1 MRALLTHPTDR
12 TTRTTLAVA
21 RWGAVPLLILLLT
34 LTAALAAAACGG
46 GDDAADSTARA
57 TSATREDRDADAAA
71 GAQADDGD
79 AAAQGQSE
87 GQSEDQSQSQPE
99 AQADPQERATPAS
112 AGPSGNDLR
121 VALSSPLTLDPA
133 LTTSVSSARFVVE
146 IFGGLLSLDQDLQLI
161 PDLAEAL
168 PELTQNDDGT
178 VTYTF
183 HLRRDAL
190 FHNGRRVQAD
200 DVKWSIE
207 RHAAPE
213 TFSPVAPDFLND
225 IVGAVDYMRGRA
237 DEISGIEVIDD
248 NTIQITIDSPK
259 PYFLFKLTYP
269 TSFVV
274 DRQQVENDPRN
285 WASSPNG
292 TGPFKLAEW
301 NLGEGL
307 ILERWDR
314 YHLEPA
320 LVDRVIVRFAGGGLT
335 QYENNEVDIADI
347 GTNDI
352 ERARDPSS
360 DLNAEFVSRNELS
373 VFYIGFNTQQPPFD
387 DRDVRRALA
396 MAIDKQTIAEVVLQ
410 SIAPVAHG
418 IIPPGLAAF
427 DESFGGMPFDPER
440 AKELLDA
447 SSYAGTPFLDNI
459 RITVPGAG
467 ATPGN
472 VIVAIQDMWS
482 TNLGLQVEI
491 QQVEAANFFSE
502 LDQGL
507 YQAFSLGW
515 ILDYPDPENIVDL
528 LFHSASL
535 QNNPAYQSDELD
547 ALVEEARGEL
557 DADRRI
563 ELYREA
569 ERVIIED
576 APWAPLF
583 FGTANQ
589 VIKPYVT
596 GYVPPRSIIPHLR
609 YIGLEQ

>member
-1 MRALLTHPTDR
+1 MLALLTHPTTL
-12 TTRTTLAVA
+12 TTRTGLALA
-21 RWGAVPLLILLLT
+21 RWAVVLLLIT
-34 LTAALAAAACGG
+34 GAALALTACGG
-46 GDDAADSTARA
+46 GDDESDDSTARA
-57 TSATREDRDADAAA
+57 TSATRGDRDADA
-71 GAQADDGD
+71 GAQADAGD
-79 AAAQGQSE
+79 AGDQGQSQSA
-87 GQSEDQSQSQPE
+87 GQSQ
-99 AQADPQERATPAS
+99 AQAQAEPQERPTPAS

-121 VALSSPLTLDPA
+121 LAFSSPLTLDPA

-146 IFGGLLSLDQDLQLI
+146 IFGGLLSLDPDLQLI

-168 PELTQNDDGT
+168 PALTQNDDGT

-183 HLRRDAL
+183 NLRRDAL

-207 RHAAPE
+207 RHAAPD

-269 TSFVV
+269 TAFVV

-285 WASSPNG
+285 WASNPNG
-292 TGPFKLAEW
+292 TGPFELVEW

-352 ERARDPSS
+352 ERARDPNS

-387 DRDVRRALA
+387 DRDVRRALS

-427 DESFGGMPFDPER
+427 DESFGGLPFDPEL
-440 AKELLDA
+440 AKELLDN
-447 SSYAGTPFLDNI
+447 SSYAGTAFLENI
-459 RITVPGAG
+459 RVTVPGAG

-557 DADRRI
+557 DPERRI
-563 ELYREA
+563 ALYREA

-583 FGTANQ
+583 FGTTNQ

-609 YIGLEQ
+609 YIGLGQ

>member
-1 MRALLTHPTDR
+1 MNRVLTTPTNF
-12 TTRTTLAVA
+12 TTRTTLALA
-21 RWGAVPLLILLLT
+21 RWAVVLLLIVG
-34 LTAALAAAACGG
+34 AGIALAACGG
-46 GDDAADSTARA
+46 DDGSDDDSAARA
-57 TSATREDRDADAAA
+57 TSATRGEREGTGAGTQAQS
-71 GAQADDGD
+71 GAQGD
-79 AAAQGQSE
+79 QAAPGQ
-87 GQSEDQSQSQPE
+87 
-99 AQADPQERATPAS
+99 AQAQTQAEERPTPVA

-121 VALSSPLTLDPA
+121 LAFSSPLTLDPA
-133 LTTSVSSARFVVE
+133 LTTTVSSARFVVE
-146 IFGGLLSLDQDLQLI
+146 IFGGLLSLSPDLQLI

-190 FHNGRRVQAD
+190 FHNGRRVRAD

-207 RHAAPE
+207 RHAHPE
-213 TFSPVAPDFLND
+213 TFSPVAPDFLSD
-225 IVGAVDYMRGRA
+225 IIGAVDYMRGRA
-237 DEISGIEVIDD
+237 DEISGIEVVDD

-285 WASSPNG
+285 WASRPNG
-292 TGPFKLAEW
+292 TGPFQLAEW

-307 ILERWDR
+307 VLERWDR

-320 LVDRVIVRFAGGGLT
+320 LVDRVLVRFAGGGLT

-352 ERARDPSS
+352 ERARDPNS
-360 DLNAEFVSRNELS
+360 DLNAEFVSRDELS
-373 VFYIGFNTQQPPFD
+373 IFYIGFNTQQPPFD

-396 MAIDKQTIAEVVLQ
+396 MAIDKQTISEVVLQ
-410 SIAPVAHG
+410 SIVPAAHG

-427 DESFGGMPFDPER
+427 DPDFGGIPFDPEL
-440 AKELLDA
+440 AKELLDS
-447 SSYAGTPFLDNI
+447 SSYAGTPFLENI
-459 RITVPGAG
+459 RVTVPGAG

-482 TNLGLQVEI
+482 TNLGLEVEI

-515 ILDYPDPENIVDL
+515 ILDYPDPENLVDL

-547 ALVEEARGEL
+547 ALVEAARLEL
-557 DADRRI
+557 DPDRRI

-569 ERVIIED
+569 ERVIVED
-576 APWAPLF
+576 APWVPLF
-583 FGTANQ
+583 FGTTNQ

-609 YIGLEQ
+609 YIGLNMR

>member
-1 MRALLTHPTDR
+1 MNGVLTN
-12 TTRTTLAVA
+12 AQG
-21 RWGAVPLLILLLT
+21 RWATILT
-34 LTAALAAAACGG
+34 LIFVAALVAAACGG
-46 GDDAADSTARA
+46 GSDGDDAADDPAA
-57 TSATREDRDADAAA
+57 TATRGERESDDEGTPAD
-71 GAQADDGD
+71 
-79 AAAQGQSE
+79 QSE
-87 GQSEDQSQSQPE
+87 QSQSQSQSQ
-99 AQADPQERATPAS
+99 AQAQAEEQSTPSRSPATAPS
-112 AGPSGNDLR
+112 ADLR
-121 VALSSPLTLDPA
+121 LAFSSPLTLDPA
-133 LTTSVSSARFVVE
+133 LTTSVDSARFVVE
-146 IFGGLLSLDQDLQLI
+146 IFGGLLSLDQDLRII
-161 PDLAEAL
+161 PDLAETL
-168 PELTQNDDGT
+168 PEFTENADGT

-190 FHNGRRVQAD
+190 FHNGRRVMAE

-207 RHAAPE
+207 RHASPD
-213 TFSPVAPDFLND
+213 TFSPTAPDFLND
-225 IVGAVDYMRGRA
+225 ILGAVDYMRGRA
-237 DEISGIEVIDD
+237 EEISGIQVVDD
-248 NTIQITIDSPK
+248 NTIQITIDAPK

-285 WASSPNG
+285 WASQPNG
-292 TGPFKLAEW
+292 TGPFKLVEW
-301 NLGEGL
+301 NLGEGMV
-307 ILERWDR
+307 LERWDR

-320 LVDRVIVRFAGGGLT
+320 IIERVNVRFAGGGLT
-335 QYENNEVDIADI
+335 QYENNEVDIADV

-352 ERARDPSS
+352 ERARDPNS

-373 VFYIGFNTQQPPFD
+373 IFYVGFNTQQPPFD

-396 MAIDKQTIAEVVLQ
+396 MAIDKQTIADVVLQ
-410 SIAPVAHG
+410 SIAPVANG

-427 DESFGGMPFDPER
+427 DEAYGGLPFDPEL
-440 AKELLDA
+440 AKEILDG
-447 SSYAGTPFLDNI
+447 SQYAGTPFLQNI

-472 VIVAIQDMWS
+472 VIVAIQDMWRE
-482 TNLGLQVEI
+482 NLGLDIEI

-515 ILDYPDPENIVDL
+515 ILDYPDPENIIDL
-528 LFHSASL
+528 LFHSSSL

-547 ALVEEARGEL
+547 ALVEEARVEL
-557 DADRRI
+557 DAERRI

-569 ERVIIED
+569 ERVIVED
-576 APWAPLF
+576 APWVPLF

-589 VIKPYVT
+589 VVKPYVT
-596 GYVPPRSIIPHLR
+596 GYLPPRSIIPHLR